1 MSEEMGHEPD
11 DGTNFGSHAFPAF
24 NSHFGQTKFLAIY
37 PASCNV
43 NEVVFWRRRRSRA
56 ASNERRNGTKTLKP
70 GVWPICK
77 KRAAGQTGSAAPVH
91 QSFDFSITN

>member
-1 MSEEMGHEPD
+1 QMSEKMGHEPD

-43 NEVVFWRRRRSRA
+43 NEVVVWRRRRFRA
-56 ASNERRNGTKTLKP
+56 ALNERGNGTKSLKL
-70 GVWPICK
+70 GVL
-77 KRAAGQTGSAAPVH
+77 SH
-91 QSFDFSITN
+91 L

>member
-1 MSEEMGHEPD
+1 MSEKMGQICSNSEFCPICKKGAALGRRQMSEKMGHEPD

-43 NEVVFWRRRRSRA
+43 N
-56 ASNERRNGTKTLKP
+56 
-70 GVWPICK
+70 
-77 KRAAGQTGSAAPVH
+77 
-91 QSFDFSITN
+91 